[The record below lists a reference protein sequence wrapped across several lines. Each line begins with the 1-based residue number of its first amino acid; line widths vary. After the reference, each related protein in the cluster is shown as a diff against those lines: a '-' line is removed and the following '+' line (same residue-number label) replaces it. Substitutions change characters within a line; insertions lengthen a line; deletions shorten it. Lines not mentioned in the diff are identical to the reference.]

1 VKVAVSGAGGRT
13 GSLVMKKLAE
23 QQGDVFYTPTGLC
36 RSQKSKDALGKKL
49 GDGVAWIPIE
59 GTIGDTKS
67 LKELCE
73 NQDALVI
80 LTSAVPKPKIVS
92 IVMALVSKLLPW
104 MENQKPQFSYQEG
117 GSPEMVD
124 WLGQKAQIDAAIA
137 SGTVKKIVLCS
148 SMGGTQID
156 NFLNTMGG
164 GGAPGETN
172 ILLWKRKA
180 EMYLVAKCEESGG
193 ALRYAIVHPGGL
205 LDKPGGEREL
215 LVGVDDALLDG
226 DRRSVPRADVAA
238 MIVELLKMDD
248 ETFQNVSFDL
258 ASREVGEGNGATRD
272 YKKLLSG
279 LNGKSAN
286 YQLPLNSPV
295 PLP

>member
-1 VKVAVSGAGGRT
+1 MVVAQLPTCSSFAARTSGRQRGFTGTPLRPERVSPSRGTRQPNVTVVSGVKVAVSGAGGRT

-148 SMGGTQID
+148 SSEYYDRFSPHYPIPYITPPRSIAKLGLSEPYTLYPNPCTLVPSRI
-156 NFLNTMGG
+156 NTL
-164 GGAPGETN
+164 
-172 ILLWKRKA
+172 IL
-180 EMYLVAKCEESGG
+180 
-193 ALRYAIVHPGGL
+193 
-205 LDKPGGEREL
+205 
-215 LVGVDDALLDG
+215 
-226 DRRSVPRADVAA
+226 
-238 MIVELLKMDD
+238 
-248 ETFQNVSFDL
+248 TFIARHTD
-258 ASREVGEGNGATRD
+258 
-272 YKKLLSG
+272 
-279 LNGKSAN
+279 
-286 YQLPLNSPV
+286 
-295 PLP
+295 